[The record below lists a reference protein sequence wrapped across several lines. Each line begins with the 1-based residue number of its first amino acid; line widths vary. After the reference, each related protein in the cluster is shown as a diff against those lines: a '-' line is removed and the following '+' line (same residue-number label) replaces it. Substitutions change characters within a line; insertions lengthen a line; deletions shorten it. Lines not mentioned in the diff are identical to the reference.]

1 MKLKLCATVALIFV
15 TLIPAYSEDSINFEN
30 YKKLLQQERQQIV
43 REATPELQ
51 KRYGR
56 WDQILSMGGKWWN
69 NQQGEDIINS
79 KGVDALAD
87 LGNIQV
93 TLWGDFYFQ
102 TVDANKK
109 AGMKD
114 EQAQKAAAIVADNRV
129 IDAERYKDLCWY
141 LVKLAPTPEA
151 LALNEKARAL
161 GVELNKRFGQ
171 GRKITKEDLK
181 TIDAA
186 VKEIRDQMRQ
196 LPQWSPD
203 QVEAALANLPEEHY
217 RGRGQGV
224 R

>member
-102 TVDANKK
+102 TVDVT
-109 AGMKD
+109 GFTFSSHW
-114 EQAQKAAAIVADNRV
+114 E
-129 IDAERYKDLCWY
+129 C
-141 LVKLAPTPEA
+141 
-151 LALNEKARAL
+151 
-161 GVELNKRFGQ
+161 
-171 GRKITKEDLK
+171 
-181 TIDAA
+181 
-186 VKEIRDQMRQ
+186 
-196 LPQWSPD
+196 
-203 QVEAALANLPEEHY
+203 
-217 RGRGQGV
+217 
-224 R
+224 